1 MTRSQ
6 KCRSFIEGGG
16 GVGLVG
22 VESETEGCHLNI
34 LPCER
39 RLFFLCFFVFGF
51 LASLTDQTS

>member
-1 MTRSQ
+1 MGWRVMS
-6 KCRSFIEGGG
+6 